1 MINHLKALKKS
12 GVNVHALEQCQSR
25 SGHAAKR
32 DFVKDLSL
40 DFNASFCKAVQKTD
54 GVQVE
59 EVWPDE
65 WLFVSVGSR
74 EGSRF
79 GLQ

>member
-12 GVNVHALEQCQSR
+12 GVNVHALEQCQNR

-40 DFNASFCKAVQKTD
+40 DFNASFCKAAQKTD
-54 GVQVE
+54 G
-59 EVWPDE
+59 
-65 WLFVSVGSR
+65 F
-74 EGSRF
+74 
-79 GLQ
+79 